1 MLKTAMTKGEVTETV
16 TAAVAEVMAARGLD
30 AAALAPGAKL
40 ADTLGLKSMDLA
52 EIVMTLEDTFE
63 VDPFQTIPITSV
75 RTVADLGQAY
85 LVTLGLAEAAPAADM
100 ADEMAAARA
109 RRGGRRR

>member
-1 MLKTAMTKGEVTETV
+1 MLEATNGIERV
-16 TAAVAEVMAARGLD
+16 TAAIHRTIAEVMAQRGLD
-30 AAALAPGAKL
+30 TAGIAAEAKL
-40 ADTLGLKSMDLA
+40 SDTLGLKSMDLA
-52 EIVMTLEDTFE
+52 QIVLTLEDE
-63 VDPFQTIPITSV
+63 LEADPFQTIPITSV